1 MGKCASKPK
10 NHHDVQEI
18 REIDERSYMAISDDY
33 YRYEVRDD
41 NVEIEHW
48 RKQFTEESSVW
59 GKEDFLSIQRICE
72 AFSIAQLRKIFLLS
86 LEAN

>member
-41 NVEIEHW
+41 NVEIEH
-48 RKQFTEESSVW
+48 
-59 GKEDFLSIQRICE
+59 
-72 AFSIAQLRKIFLLS
+72 
-86 LEAN
+86 